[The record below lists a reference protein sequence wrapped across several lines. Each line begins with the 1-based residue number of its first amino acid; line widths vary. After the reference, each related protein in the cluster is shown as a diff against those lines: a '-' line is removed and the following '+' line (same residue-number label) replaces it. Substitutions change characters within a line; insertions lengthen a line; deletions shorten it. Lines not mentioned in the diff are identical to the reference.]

1 MFNYCVLFSPPSLW
15 DGLEPDKRRIGTAA
29 AGIAEEAWMLGGC
42 AVARINSTNA
52 RENGGNGQRGN
63 NKTQACDL
71 RHYMYAILIVE
82 HEVGLLRYWTDRAEC
97 SPYPMSVPSKE
108 RAVCTTRTW

>member
-1 MFNYCVLFSPPSLW
+1 
-15 DGLEPDKRRIGTAA
+15 
-29 AGIAEEAWMLGGC
+29 MLGGC

-71 RHYMYAILIVE
+71 RHHAILIVE
-82 HEVGLLRYWTDRAEC
+82 HEVGLLRYWTDGAEC
-97 SPYPMSVPSKE
+97 NLYPMSVPSKE
-108 RAVCTTRTW
+108 RAVCTSAWSHIRQVPGHLRAFCRWAEGSQFLQPAFL